1 MHLHDWTQ
9 VVRVAPVIGA
19 LALAGC
25 QGMQGK
31 LETARAET
39 ASTLPSPYLDGL
51 VTESVAVDGERL
63 VFLVRSPDGDA
74 EKTRAHPR
82 FRALRESEQQAMTEL
97 CALPAM
103 QPLIGTDAVLVR
115 RFVDRDGA
123 LFFELTL
130 PARECAAPP
139 A

>member
-1 MHLHDWTQ
+1 MHLRDWTRIVRFAL
-9 VVRVAPVIGA
+9 VVGA
-19 LALAGC
+19 MALTGC
-25 QGMQGK
+25 RGMQGK

-51 VTESVAVDGERL
+51 VTESVAVEGDRL

-123 LFFELTL
+123 LFFESIL